1 MISDTIAILFVLLIV
16 AAPIAGILL
25 WARREDRETLT
36 EMMEERIAIYEE
48 AAEIIEQKEALG
60 CCAALSMADRFE
72 APAFEALVMEDVFL
86 DIEANPDQRTGYWMA
101 EFGERGGAP
110 EVNERRILALC
121 FMMALIETGDA

>member
-36 EMMEERIAIYEE
+36 EMEERIAIYEE